1 VARAG
6 GVTVI
11 ASVAGTVIA
20 ITGEVAIV
28 EVGGVGLSVQCT
40 PATLATL
47 RTGAEARLATSLVVR
62 EDSLTLFGFAT
73 DDERGIFETLQGVT
87 GVGPRLAQAVLAA
100 HSPDAVRAAV
110 ATEDVGALMLVAG
123 VGRKGAQRL
132 VLELKDK
139 LGTTATS
146 ATVLRLPGR
155 DAPGVWRDQLRAAL
169 IGLGWGNREVDE
181 ALVAVGPEAE
191 AALAVG
197 DAPDVALLLRSC
209 LQMLSRA

>member
-1 VARAG
+1 M
-6 GVTVI
+6 I
-11 ASVAGTVIA
+11 ASVSGPV
-20 ITGEVAIV
+20 VAIAV
-28 EVGGVGLSVQCT
+28 DAAVIEVGGVGLSVQCT

-47 RTGAEARLATSLVVR
+47 RTGVVARLATSLVVR

-73 DDERGIFETLQGVT
+73 DDERAVFETLLGVT

-100 HSPDAVRAAV
+100 HSPDAVRVAV
-110 ATEDVGALMLVAG
+110 TTDDVGALMLVAG
-123 VGRKGAQRL
+123 IGRKGAQRL

-139 LGTTATS
+139 LGAPS
-146 ATVLRLPGR
+146 SVATVLRLPGR
-155 DAPGVWRDQLRAAL
+155 DGPGMWRDQLRSAL
-169 IGLGWGNREVDE
+169 LGLGWGSREVED

-197 DAPDVALLLRSC
+197 DAPDVAVLLRSC

>member
-1 VARAG
+1 
-6 GVTVI
+6 VI
-11 ASVAGTVIA
+11 ASVKGIVLA
-20 ITGEVAIV
+20 ISGEAAVV
-28 EVGGVGLSVQCT
+28 EVGGVGLAVQCT

-62 EDSLTLFGFAT
+62 EDSLTLFGFAS
-73 DDERGIFETLQGVT
+73 DDERGVFETLQGVS
-87 GVGPRLAQAVLAA
+87 GVGPRLAQAVLAT
-100 HSPDAVRAAV
+100 HSPDAVRSAV
-110 ATEDVGALMLVAG
+110 ATDDVGALMLVAG

-155 DAPGVWRDQLRAAL
+155 DGPGAWRDQLRAAL
-169 IGLGWGNREVDE
+169 IGLGWSGREVDD
-181 ALVAVGPEAE
+181 ALAAVGPEAD
-191 AALAVG
+191 AAIAVG
-197 DAPDVALLLRSC
+197 DTPDVGALLRSC

>member
-1 VARAG
+1 M
-6 GVTVI
+6 I
-11 ASVAGTVIA
+11 ASVSGPVVAIA
-20 ITGEVAIV
+20 IDAAVI

-47 RTGAEARLATSLVVR
+47 RTGVVARLATSLVVR

-73 DDERGIFETLQGVT
+73 DDERAVFETLLGVT

-100 HSPDAVRAAV
+100 HSPDAVRVAV
-110 ATEDVGALMLVAG
+110 TTDDVGALMLVAG
-123 VGRKGAQRL
+123 IGRKGAQRL

-139 LGTTATS
+139 LGAPS
-146 ATVLRLPGR
+146 SVATVLRLPGR
-155 DAPGVWRDQLRAAL
+155 DGPGMWRDQLRSAL
-169 IGLGWGNREVDE
+169 LGLGWGSREVED

-197 DAPDVALLLRSC
+197 DAPDVAVLLRSC